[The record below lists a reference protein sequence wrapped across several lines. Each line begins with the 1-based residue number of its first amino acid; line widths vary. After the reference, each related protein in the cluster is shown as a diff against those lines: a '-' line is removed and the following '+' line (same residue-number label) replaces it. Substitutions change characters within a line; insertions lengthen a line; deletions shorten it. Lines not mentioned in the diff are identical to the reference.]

1 MSELLDHEVPGLAK
15 KLQAI
20 SAAQRRDILAKT
32 CLVASECLN
41 ELEASVGELVESLR
55 LHRIL
60 SADEAARAISL
71 AEKADS
77 EYLDVQ
83 SQSANQCKALAF
95 FSQARLLTAMGIGF
109 RGTSWQD
116 CADAIYELCKV
127 CDDPSSVVRAVK
139 TAIGSI
145 SEH

>member
-1 MSELLDHEVPGLAK
+1 MSELVDHEVPGLTK

-20 SAAQRRDILAKT
+20 SSAERQDIVAKACLAAT
-32 CLVASECLN
+32 ECLN
-41 ELEASVGELVESLR
+41 ELEPSVDELVKSLR
-55 LHRIL
+55 LRRIL

-71 AEKADS
+71 AERADAK
-77 EYLDVQ
+77 YLNVQ
-83 SQSANQCKALAF
+83 SQSADQPKALAF

-127 CDDPSSVVRAVK
+127 CDDPSEVVRAVK
-139 TAIGSI
+139 TAIDSI
-145 SEH
+145 SDH